1 MQEVEQLQ
9 KPRAQSFNAIK
20 DSLNEELLKG
30 IPLRE
35 QEQVEIEQE
44 AVRILEE
51 VRKIDVYSEDFTA
64 KTALSDRL
72 KEILD
77 IAGTRKQQV
86 IDINSAFTKRNF
98 QGMEDSAAKTAIDEL
113 KDVLI
118 EYDPSKFNLTE
129 PDRILNFIP
138 LPDSVGKKN

>member
-20 DSLNEELLKG
+20 GSLNEELLKG

-77 IAGTRKQQV
+77 IA
-86 IDINSAFTKRNF
+86 D
-98 QGMEDSAAKTAIDEL
+98 
-113 KDVLI
+113 
-118 EYDPSKFNLTE
+118 
-129 PDRILNFIP
+129 
-138 LPDSVGKKN
+138 